1 MQRTDAIQHALL
13 ELHRVL
19 VDEAHRE
26 YEWSHG
32 STTAGELLELLVS
45 HETFAWLQPFT
56 SLIVELDEQE
66 PGGVD
71 RAWADR
77 ARGLLRPDA
86 AGDAFQQRYE
96 ELVQRSP
103 DVVVAHGAVMRTL
116 RP

>member
-19 VDEAHRE
+19 VDEARRE
-26 YEWSHG
+26 YERSHG

-45 HETFAWLQPFT
+45 HQTFVWLQPFT
-56 SLIVELDEQE
+56 SLIVELEQ
-66 PGGVD
+66 GGVD
-71 RAWADR
+71 PAWADR

-86 AGDAFQQRYE
+86 AGDAFQQRYD

-103 DVVVAHGAVMRTL
+103 DVVVAHGAAMHTL